1 MNNENSVGPILGIDL
16 GTTNSLAAL
25 FENDQA
31 KILKKNDDGIVPSV
45 VTYLENG
52 KVLVGREALANFS
65 NYPESTVY
73 SAKRFF
79 GKTFA
84 ELGDELDR
92 LPFKVGGDE
101 RSLKFEV
108 HGRQIAPLE
117 VSAEVLRNIRERAAD
132 ISGEDINRA
141 VITVPAYFD
150 DTQRQETRTAAI
162 AAGLQVER
170 IINEPTAAAL
180 AYGIDLQKEGK
191 IAVYDLGGGTFD
203 ISILDLKEGVFKVLA
218 TRGDTFL
225 GGDDFDHALVDLILS
240 KANVEEE
247 SLQDNAALKIALKF
261 AAEEVK
267 KRLSDKLE
275 VPLSIELPEQNF
287 SYEGQITRAE
297 FEQSIRSLVKRS
309 LRCCKT
315 ALKDSGINDD
325 EITQVVLVGGST
337 RVPLVRQMVQDYF
350 EKIPYVGLN
359 PDEVVA
365 LGAAVQGQILN
376 GGKRDVL
383 LLDVVPLSLGLETLG
398 GAVTKVLLR
407 NTTIP
412 VSATEDFTTSVDNQT
427 GIVLHVLQGER
438 ELVEDCRS
446 LGRFNVKVPPMP
458 AGLPKLRVTFTVDEN
473 GMLRVDAF
481 EERSSHKASI
491 EIAPT
496 IGLSQTEMER
506 IVEDSIENAM
516 DDFQLR
522 MVVEL
527 RNKAERIVVATERVY
542 DRAYKLMSREHVDE
556 IKVWV
561 AKAKEALQRGEK
573 NQAVLEEI
581 VDHLGDLTRPLA
593 DLLFNQAT
601 TEALVGKTVAD
612 V

>member
-1 MNNENSVGPILGIDL
+1 MSKEKSVEPILGIDL
-16 GTTNSLAAL
+16 GTTNSLVAL
-25 FENDQA
+25 FESDQA
-31 KILKKNDDGIVPSV
+31 KILKNNDDGIVPSV

-52 KVLVGREALANFS
+52 EVLVGREALASFS
-65 NYPESTVY
+65 DHPENTVY

-79 GKTFA
+79 GKTYA
-84 ELGDELDR
+84 ELGEKLDR
-92 LPFKVGGDE
+92 LPFQVLGDE
-101 RSLKFEV
+101 RSLKFKVRGREV
-108 HGRQIAPLE
+108 APLE
-117 VSAEVLRNIRERAAD
+117 VSAEVLRSIRKRANE
-132 ISGEDINRA
+132 ITGQSLRRA

-150 DTQRQETRTAAI
+150 DTQRQETRI
-162 AAGLQVER
+162 AAKAAGFEVER

-203 ISILDLKEGVFKVLA
+203 ISILDLKDGIFKVLA

-225 GGDDFDHALVDLILS
+225 GGDDFDHALVDLILN
-240 KANVEEE
+240 KAGVEE
-247 SLQDNAALKIALKF
+247 SAIVNNSALKIALKF

-267 KRLSDKLE
+267 KRLSDKVE
-275 VPLSIELPEQNF
+275 VPLSIKLPEQSF
-287 SYEGQITRAE
+287 GYEGQITRTE

-309 LRCCKT
+309 LRSCKT
-315 ALKDSGINDD
+315 ALKDAGLDD
-325 EITQVVLVGGST
+325 DDITQVVLVGGST

-350 EKIPYVGLN
+350 EKKPYVGLN

-365 LGAAVQGQILN
+365 LGAAVQGQILS

-446 LGRFNVKVPPMP
+446 LGKFNVKVPPMP
-458 AGLPKLRVTFTVDEN
+458 AGLPKLKVTFTVDEN

-481 EERSSHKASI
+481 EDRSSQKASI

-496 IGLSQTEMER
+496 IGLSHTEMER

-542 DRAYKLMSREHVDE
+542 DKAYKLMSREHVDE

-561 AKAKEALQRGEK
+561 AKAKDALKRGEK
-573 NQAVLEEI
+573 NQAALEEI

-601 TEALVGKTVAD
+601 QEALVGKTVSD

>member
-1 MNNENSVGPILGIDL
+1 MTNKNLQGPILGIDL
-16 GTTNSLAAL
+16 GTTNSLVAV
-25 FENDQA
+25 FTDDQA
-31 KILKKNDDGIVPSV
+31 QILRQDDNGIVPSV
-45 VTYLENG
+45 VSFLEDG
-52 KVLVGREALANFS
+52 STLVGQDALLNFAQ
-65 NYPESTVY
+65 NPDGTVY

-79 GKTFA
+79 GKTHA
-84 ELGDELDR
+84 ELGTELER
-92 LPFKVGGDE
+92 LPFEVVGDD
-101 RSLKFEV
+101 RTLKFRIRDKEV
-108 HGRQIAPLE
+108 APFE
-117 VSAEVLRNIRERAAD
+117 VSAEILKRIRNRASQVL
-132 ISGEDINRA
+132 GESANRA

-150 DTQRQETRTAAI
+150 DTQRQETHAAAQ
-162 AAGLQVER
+162 AAGLIVER
-170 IINEPTAAAL
+170 MINEPTAAAL

-203 ISILDLKEGVFKVLA
+203 ISVLDLKEGVFKVLS

-225 GGDDFDHALVDLILS
+225 GGDDFDNALVDLILK
-240 KANVEEE
+240 KAEVERTNFVDTP
-247 SLQDNAALKIALKF
+247 LLKISLKF
-261 AAEEVK
+261 AAEEIK
-267 KRLSDKLE
+267 KRLSEKPE
-275 VPLSIELPEQNF
+275 VPVDIQLPEQKF
-287 SYEGQITRAE
+287 SFAGIITRDE
-297 FEQSIRSLVKRS
+297 FEESIKSLVKRS
-309 LRCCKT
+309 LRCCRT
-315 ALKDSGINDD
+315 ALKDAGLGYTD
-325 EITQVVLVGGST
+325 ITQVVLVGGST
-337 RVPLVRQMVQDYF
+337 RVPLVRAMVEDYF
-350 EKIPYVGLN
+350 EKKPYVGLN

-365 LGAAVQGQILN
+365 LGAAVQGQILS
-376 GGKRDVL
+376 GGRRDVL

-412 VSATEDFTTSVDNQT
+412 VSATEEFTTSVDNQT

-446 LGRFNVKVPPMP
+446 LGRFTIKVPPMP

-481 EERSSHKASI
+481 EERSSHQASI
-491 EIAPT
+491 EIAPS
-496 IGLSQTEMER
+496 IGLSKSEMER

-527 RNKAERIVVATERVY
+527 RNKAERIVVATERIY
-542 DRAYKLMSREHVDE
+542 DKAYMLMDKEYVDE

-561 AKAKEALQRGEK
+561 GKAKEALGRGEK
-573 NQAVLEEI
+573 DQIILEEI
-581 VDHLGDLTRPLA
+581 VNHLGDLTRPLA

-601 TEALVGKTVAD
+601 KEALVGKTVAD

>member
-1 MNNENSVGPILGIDL
+1 MKNIKTEGPILGIDL

-25 FENDQA
+25 FMGDQA
-31 KILKKNDDGIVPSV
+31 QILKQNDDGIVPSV
-45 VTYLENG
+45 VTYLEGNRT
-52 KVLVGREALANFS
+52 LVGREALSGYAQH
-65 NYPESTVY
+65 PENTVY

-79 GKTFA
+79 GKTYS
-84 ELGDELDR
+84 ELGEELNR
-92 LPFKVGGDE
+92 LPFKVIGDE
-101 RSLKFEV
+101 RSLKFKIQDRE
-108 HGRQIAPLE
+108 IAPLE
-117 VSAEVLRNIRERAAD
+117 VSAEILRNIRERASA
-132 ISGEDINRA
+132 ILGQAVNRA

-150 DTQRQETRTAAI
+150 DTQRQETRAAAQ
-162 AAGLQVER
+162 AAGLSVER

-180 AYGIDLQKEGK
+180 AYGIDLQREGK

-203 ISILDLKEGVFKVLA
+203 ISILDLQAGVFKVLA

-225 GGDDFDHALVDLILS
+225 GGDDFDNVIVDIILAKS
-240 KANVEEE
+240 DVKQSDFINN
-247 SLQDNAALKIALKF
+247 STLKISLKF

-267 KRLSDKLE
+267 KRLTDKSA
-275 VPLSIELPEQNF
+275 VPLSIKLPEQNF
-287 SYEGQITRAE
+287 SFEGTITRDE
-297 FEQSIRSLVKRS
+297 FESGIRSLIKRS
-309 LRCCKT
+309 LRCCKS
-315 ALKDSGINDD
+315 ALKDAGLDGS

-337 RVPLVRQMVQDYF
+337 RVPLVREMVHDYF
-350 EKIPYVGLN
+350 EKKPFVGLN

-365 LGAAVQGQILN
+365 LGAAVQGQIIS

-412 VSATEDFTTSVDNQT
+412 VSASEDFTTSVDNQT

-481 EERSSHKASI
+481 EERSSQQASI
-491 EIAPT
+491 EVAPS

-542 DRAYKLMSREHVDE
+542 DKAYRLMDKEHVDE

-561 AKAKEALQRGEK
+561 AEAKNALQRGEK
-573 NQAVLEEI
+573 EQSVLEEI
-581 VDHLGDLTRPLA
+581 VDRLGDLTRPLA

-601 TEALVGKTVAD
+601 KEALVGKTVAD

>member
-1 MNNENSVGPILGIDL
+1 MTVKNTPDPILGIDL
-16 GTTNSLAAL
+16 GTTNSLVAL
-25 FENDQA
+25 FSGDQA
-31 KILKKNDDGIVPSV
+31 KILRQEDNGIVPSV
-45 VTYLENG
+45 VSFLEDG
-52 KVLVGREALANFS
+52 STLVGRDALMNFEE
-65 NYPESTVY
+65 NPEGVIY

-79 GKTFA
+79 GKTYA
-84 ELGDELDR
+84 ELGTELER
-92 LPFKVGGDE
+92 LPFEVVGDD
-101 RSLKFEV
+101 RTLKFKIRDREV
-108 HGRQIAPLE
+108 APFE
-117 VSAEVLRNIRERAAD
+117 VSAEILKLIRQRASE
-132 ISGEDINRA
+132 ILGVTVNRA

-150 DTQRQETRTAAI
+150 DTQRQETHAAAK
-162 AAGLQVER
+162 AAGLIIER

-203 ISILDLKEGVFKVLA
+203 ISILDLKEGVFKVLS

-225 GGDDFDHALVDLILS
+225 GGDDFDNVLVDLILE
-240 KANVEEE
+240 KAKIERTDFIDTPV
-247 SLQDNAALKIALKF
+247 LKISLKY
-261 AAEEVK
+261 AAEEIK
-267 KRLSDKLE
+267 KRLSEKTE
-275 VPLSIELPEQNF
+275 VPVDIQIPEHKF
-287 SYEGQITRAE
+287 SFVGLITRDE
-297 FEQSIRSLVKRS
+297 FETAIKSLVKRS
-309 LRCCKT
+309 LRCCRT
-315 ALKDSGINDD
+315 ALKDAGVDFGD
-325 EITQVVLVGGST
+325 ITQVVLVGGST
-337 RVPLVRQMVQDYF
+337 RVPLVRAMVEDYF
-350 EKIPYVGLN
+350 EKKPYVGLN

-365 LGAAVQGQILN
+365 LGAAVQGQILS
-376 GGKRDVL
+376 GGRRDVL

-446 LGRFNVKVPPMP
+446 LGRFTIKVPPMP

-481 EERSSHKASI
+481 EERSSHQASI
-491 EIAPT
+491 EIAPS
-496 IGLSQTEMER
+496 IGLSKSEMDR

-527 RNKAERIVVATERVY
+527 RNKAERIVVATERIY
-542 DRAYKLMSREHVDE
+542 DKAYMLMDKDYVDE

-561 AKAKEALQRGEK
+561 AKAKDALERGEK
-573 NQAVLEEI
+573 DQAVLEEI
-581 VDHLGDLTRPLA
+581 VNHLGDLTRPLA

-601 TEALVGKTVAD
+601 KEALVGKTVAD